1 MVAKD
6 IGEQR
11 VLELGSLL
19 PPVSRQ
25 LSQEKIDRYAKASGD
40 HNPLHTDP
48 EFAAGTDFKGTIAH
62 GMLLLAYVSEMLT
75 EAFGKRWPERGRLK
89 VRFRAPG
96 RPGDTITIEGR
107 VTAKTEAKMVCTL
120 QCVNQRGEMLVSGE
134 AEVIV

>member
-62 GMLLLAYVSEMLT
+62 G
-75 EAFGKRWPERGRLK
+75 KIGRAH
-89 VRFRAPG
+89 V
-96 RPGDTITIEGR
+96 
-107 VTAKTEAKMVCTL
+107 
-120 QCVNQRGEMLVSGE
+120 
-134 AEVIV
+134 